1 MNNTFFKSSNYSI
14 MELVLGINQGMRLRD
29 IQKDFNAIYPYLKLE
44 FFRKPHPEK
53 KLSPKAEKIN
63 PEESVKKISR
73 IYDHHNI
80 NIESSRTVADLEQ
93 EFWDSFGLSAQVFRK
108 SGNLWIE
115 TSLTD
120 NWTLDKQN
128 KIGESFNNN
137 QP

>member
-1 MNNTFFKSSNYSI
+1 MIKIFNNSCNQRF
-14 MELVLGINQGMRLRD
+14 MELELGINQGMRLID
-29 IQKDFNAIYPYLKLE
+29 IQKEFNAYYPFLKLE

-53 KLSPKAEKIN
+53 RLSPKAEKIN
-63 PEESVKKISR
+63 PEERVKKISR
-73 IYDHHNI
+73 IHDHHSI
-80 NIESSRTVADLEQ
+80 NIESSRTVADVEQ

-128 KIGESFNNN
+128 KIGESFNSSGT
-137 QP
+137 